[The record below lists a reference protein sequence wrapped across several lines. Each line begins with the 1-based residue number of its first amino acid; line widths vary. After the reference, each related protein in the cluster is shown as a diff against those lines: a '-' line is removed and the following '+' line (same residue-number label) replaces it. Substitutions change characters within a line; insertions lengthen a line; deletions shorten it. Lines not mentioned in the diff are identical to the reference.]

1 MSALAHGVCK
11 PSSGRKLQFDRQ
23 VALDAAMQV
32 FWKKGFAAASLS
44 ELTAAMGINKPS
56 LYATFGNKEALF
68 VQATENY
75 VAYIDAKHR
84 QFLHEPGQTLK
95 SRLHNYLRSVIA
107 GQCASDNPKGCYLA
121 LCMAEAEG
129 EALPDAALVSI
140 STASQHAYR
149 ALVTLFSE
157 DREAKS
163 LGLDREAALNARF
176 LITMLSGT
184 AAMARAGNSV
194 DELEPLLAKAFV
206 AIGL

>member
-1 MSALAHGVCK
+1 MSALAHVASR
-11 PSSGRKLQFDRQ
+11 PLSGRKLQFDRQ

-44 ELTAAMGINKPS
+44 DLTAAMGINKPS

-75 VAYIDAKHR
+75 VASIDAKHR
-84 QFLHEPGQTLK
+84 QFLDEPGQTLK
-95 SRLHNYLRSVIA
+95 ARLHNYLRSVIA

-129 EALPDAALVSI
+129 EALPEAALLSI
-140 STASQHAYR
+140 SAASQHAYS

-157 DREAKS
+157 DSEAKV

-176 LITMLSGT
+176 LMTMLSGT
-184 AAMARAGNSV
+184 AAMARAGNGV
-194 DELEPLLAKAFV
+194 HDLEPLLDKAML
-206 AIGL
+206 ALGL